1 MRIGSPATQPR
12 TAQTAQA
19 SAARFDP
26 NDPRDVQA
34 LARQYAPIR
43 YLHPSEQ
50 YKPGDPL
57 SFIHDA
63 RVREHKRFWP
73 DSTPDGFDTGQID
86 PSRLRGLQKD
96 DLYLDLK
103 DSEAARRGNTAAS
116 PTLYQYD
123 QKTNSMTYWFFYPY
137 NHGPGPGRLSH
148 EGDWERMTVQFGAG
162 QRPTEVRYS
171 SHDGFLSRPWAD
183 APKENGRPV
192 TYVAEGSHANSPTT
206 KSTTALEVG
215 GVVIATDHYGKG
227 QRVDGLQQPF
237 RDITA
242 EPWYGT
248 RIHWGQRGA
257 LAAVGQEFTSGPA
270 GPSPTKGPLR

>member
-1 MRIGSPATQPR
+1 MKIGPSPRPPT
-12 TAQTAQA
+12 TAQT
-19 SAARFDP
+19 SAASFDP
-26 NDPRDVQA
+26 KNPQDVQA

-50 YKPGDPL
+50 YKPGEPL
-57 SFIHDA
+57 DFIHDA
-63 RVREHKRFWP
+63 RVREHKSWWP
-73 DSTPDGFDTGQID
+73 DSTLDGFDEGQID

-96 DLYLDLK
+96 NLYLDLK
-103 DSEAARRGNTAAS
+103 DSDAARKGNTATS

-123 QKTNSMTYWFFYPY
+123 AKSRTMTYWFFYPY

-148 EGDWERMTVQFGAG
+148 EGDWERLTVQFDA
-162 QRPTEVRYS
+162 QQKPTEVRYS
-171 SHDGFLSRPWAD
+171 SHDGSVSRPWAQ

-192 TYVAEGSHANSPTT
+192 TYVAEGSHANSPDT
-206 KSTTALEVG
+206 KSTTAVEVG
-215 GVVIATDHYGKG
+215 GIPIATDRYGKG
-227 QRVDGLQQPF
+227 QRVDGARQPF

-257 LAAVGQEFTSGPA
+257 LAAAGQEFTSGPT
-270 GPSPTKGPLR
+270 GPSPTKGPLK

>member
-1 MRIGSPATQPR
+1 MRIGSSGPQP
-12 TAQTAQA
+12 QTAQA

-26 NDPRDVQA
+26 GNPRDVQA

-43 YLHPSEQ
+43 YLNPSEQ

-57 SFIHDA
+57 DFIQNA
-63 RVREHKRFWP
+63 RVREHKSFWP
-73 DSTPDGFDTGQID
+73 DSTPDGFDTGQIN

-96 DLYLDLK
+96 NLYLDLK
-103 DSEAARRGNTAAS
+103 DSEAARRGNTAGS

-123 QKTNSMTYWFFYPY
+123 QKTNTMTYWFFYPY

-148 EGDWERMTVQFGAG
+148 EGDWERMTVQFDAN

-171 SHDGFLSRPWAD
+171 SHDGFISRPWAD

-206 KSTTALEVG
+206 KTTTALEVG
-215 GVVIATDHYGKG
+215 GVVIAQDHYGKG

-257 LAAVGQEFTSGPA
+257 LAAVGQEFTSGPS
-270 GPSPTKGPLR
+270 GPSPSKGPLK